1 MPRPVDYAPRFEVV
15 DLVQRGLTTLLACPV
30 YRSGELAVPTQA
42 GSTVTI
48 YDESG
53 TAVVSA
59 AAVTVTDGVATYALL
74 GSTTSSAAV
83 TVTDGVATYS
93 LLGSTTS
100 ALELGRGWR
109 IEWALLMPDGI
120 VHTFRAE
127 AGLVRC
133 APSPVI
139 ADPALFAR
147 VPSLNPRGPGQP
159 LTSRTSY
166 QGAID
171 DAWIRLRN
179 DLDQVGH
186 RVELV
191 VSNTALREP
200 HLLLTLSAIFA
211 DLAAR
216 NPAHQMQA
224 DKYHEQYTAAM
235 ARAVLAV
242 DTDDDGDGDTV
253 RPARPPLF
261 LM

>member
-15 DLVQRGLTTLLACPV
+15 GLVQRGLTTLLACPV

-59 AAVTVTDGVATYALL
+59 
-74 GSTTSSAAV
+74 AAV